1 MAHKFSED
9 ELNMLDKK
17 LVISMFLSMQ
27 DQLERM
33 NENMEALIEQVRLAN
48 QKQFGRSTE
57 KLDQISGQLSLFNEA
72 EFFSNEDEAEPDPE
86 EMLPPKNSSRKRK
99 GKREEDLK
107 GFPEEHFSHPVT
119 DEEADAHF
127 GKGCWRRLEPDKYPK
142 LRYTPASWTVERHA
156 VDVVVGT
163 TGEHQDEFLRGERP
177 VDLIPKSLA
186 TPSLEA
192 AIINAKYTN
201 ANPLDRIEQDFKQYG
216 LNLSKQTMSNW
227 TIRCANNYLKHMY
240 DRLEQILL
248 SYHVNQCDETPVDVL
263 HDGRE
268 GRTKSYMWVHR
279 SGEFYKD
286 KPIVLYEYQKTRHH
300 EHPENF
306 YRNFKGILVTDGLQQ
321 YHMIENSL
329 EGVTSANCWAHARRD
344 FADALKAI
352 GKKNQKSVKASIA
365 NEALERIAE
374 IYHIEGQLKDLT
386 SEERLIRRQ
395 AEIKKLVD
403 DFFAWAKQCIADGIL
418 TKGKTLDGLHY
429 CINQEKYLKVFLED
443 GDVPIDNSASERS
456 IRPFTIGRKNF
467 VMINTVKGAKAS
479 AIIYSI
485 VQTAKLN
492 NLSTYYYLDYLLTE
506 LPKLCAKAK
515 KGNIDTASLDQLL
528 PWSET
533 LPENCRKPRR

>member
-1 MAHKFSED
+1 MTFA
-9 ELNMLDKK
+9 
-17 LVISMFLSMQ
+17 
-27 DQLERM
+27 
-33 NENMEALIEQVRLAN
+33 
-48 QKQFGRSTE
+48 
-57 KLDQISGQLSLFNEA
+57 
-72 EFFSNEDEAEPDPE
+72 
-86 EMLPPKNSSRKRK
+86 
-99 GKREEDLK
+99 
-107 GFPEEHFSHPVT
+107 
-119 DEEADAHF
+119 
-127 GKGCWRRLEPDKYPK
+127 
-142 LRYTPASWTVERHA
+142 
-156 VDVVVGT
+156 
-163 TGEHQDEFLRGERP
+163 
-177 VDLIPKSLA
+177 
-186 TPSLEA
+186 
-192 AIINAKYTN
+192 
-201 ANPLDRIEQDFKQYG
+201 
-216 LNLSKQTMSNW
+216 
-227 TIRCANNYLKHMY
+227 
-240 DRLEQILL
+240 
-248 SYHVNQCDETPVDVL
+248 ETPVDVL

-268 GRTKSYMWVHR
+268 GRNKSYMWVHR

-300 EHPENF
+300 EHPENY
-306 YRNFKGILVTDGLQQ
+306 YRNYKGILVTDGLQQ
-321 YHMIENSL
+321 YHMIEKSL

-352 GKKNQKSVKASIA
+352 GKKNQKSVKASVA

-395 AEIKKLVD
+395 AEIKPLVD

-418 TKGKTLDGLHY
+418 VKGKTLEGLNY
-429 CINQEKYLKVFLED
+429 CVNQEKYLRVFLED

-467 VMINTVKGAKAS
+467 VMINTIKGAKAS

-492 NLSTYYYLDYLLTE
+492 NLSTYYYLDHLLTE
-506 LPKLCAKAK
+506 LPKLCAKSQ